1 MAVAMHRWLALG
13 LAVILQD
20 PPSLKEALKDQA
32 ADFWIYDNLE
42 AGQARA
48 RESGKPLLVSL
59 RCVP

>member
-1 MAVAMHRWLALG
+1 MNLAMHRWAAVLLVAL
-13 LAVILQD
+13 LQD